1 MDDFIH
7 KLQHKVA
14 GLTEAQRRIA
24 DYIVHNPMEV
34 AFLTVDKLASKV
46 GTSTATIMRFSAAVG
61 YSGFSELQK
70 ELQSNMKH
78 KAAPQTRLEANLKHS
93 NKSKL
98 LHNHVELQ
106 FQNIQYALDNITEET
121 FQHIVEKIASSRQ
134 VLCTSVRSG
143 RPVGEYLSQ
152 GINRLLG
159 NCQYI
164 DADKSDWVDELVHF
178 QSDDFIIAVSYPRYA
193 KRIKDLL
200 EAAKSYGVEVLL
212 ITDSYSSPLTKYAQY
227 VLPCSSASAGSHN
240 SVVSAI
246 FIVDYILSALA
257 INDPER
263 TKPRLDQINHM
274 LTKMSYHTTH

>member
-1 MDDFIH
+1 MEELIH
-7 KLQHKVA
+7 KLQHRVVE
-14 GLTEAQRRIA
+14 LTQAQRRIA
-24 DYIVHNPMEV
+24 DYIVQNPMEV

-70 ELQSNMKH
+70 ELQLNMKH

-106 FQNIQYALDNITEET
+106 FNNIQYSLDNITEET
-121 FQHIVEKIASSRQ
+121 FQHIVEKIADSRQ

-143 RPVGEYLSQ
+143 RPVGEYLSL

-164 DADKSDWVDELVHF
+164 DADQSDWVDELVHLNS
-178 QSDDFIIAVSYPRYA
+178 SDLIIAVSYPRYA
-193 KRIKDLL
+193 KRIKDML
-200 EAAKSYGVEVLL
+200 EVAKSYDVEVLL
-212 ITDSYSSPLTKYAQY
+212 ITDSYSSPLTKYANY
-227 VLPCSSASAGSHN
+227 VLPCSSASIGSHN
-240 SVVSAI
+240 SIVAAI
-246 FIVDYILSALA
+246 FIVDFILSALA

-263 TKPRLDQINHM
+263 TKPRLDKINNI

>member
-1 MDDFIH
+1 MEDLIY

-14 GLTEAQRRIA
+14 FLTDAQRRIA
-24 DYIVHNPMEV
+24 DYIVQNPMEV

-61 YSGFSELQK
+61 YSGFSEFQK
-70 ELQSNMKH
+70 ELQSAMKH
-78 KAAPQTRLEANLKHS
+78 KADPQTRLEANLKHS
-93 NKSKL
+93 NKNKL
-98 LHNHVELQ
+98 LHDHVELQ

-121 FQHIVEKIASSRQ
+121 FQQIVGKIASARH

-143 RPVGEYLSQ
+143 RPVGEYLSL

-164 DADKSDWVDELVHF
+164 DADKSDWVDDLVHF
-178 QSDDFIIAVSYPRYA
+178 HSDDFIIAVSYPRYA
-193 KRIKDLL
+193 KRMKDLL
-200 EAAKSYGVEVLL
+200 EVAKSYGVDVLL

-227 VLPCSSASAGSHN
+227 VLPCSSASVGSHN

-257 INDPER
+257 MNDPER

>member
-1 MDDFIH
+1 MDDLIH

-24 DYIVHNPMEV
+24 DYIVQNPMEV

-121 FQHIVEKIASSRQ
+121 FQHIVEK
-134 VLCTSVRSG
+134 
-143 RPVGEYLSQ
+143 
-152 GINRLLG
+152 
-159 NCQYI
+159 
-164 DADKSDWVDELVHF
+164 
-178 QSDDFIIAVSYPRYA
+178 
-193 KRIKDLL
+193 
-200 EAAKSYGVEVLL
+200 
-212 ITDSYSSPLTKYAQY
+212 
-227 VLPCSSASAGSHN
+227 
-240 SVVSAI
+240 
-246 FIVDYILSALA
+246 
-257 INDPER
+257 
-263 TKPRLDQINHM
+263 
-274 LTKMSYHTTH
+274 

>member
-1 MDDFIH
+1 MDDLIH

-24 DYIVHNPMEV
+24 DYIVQNPMEV

-121 FQHIVEKIASSRQ
+121 FQHIEKIASSRQ

-143 RPVGEYLSQ
+143 RPVGEYLSL

-164 DADKSDWVDELVHF
+164 DADKSDWVDDLVHF

-193 KRIKDLL
+193 KRMKDLL

-227 VLPCSSASAGSHN
+227 VLPCSSASVSSHN

>member
-1 MDDFIH
+1 MDDLIH
-7 KLQHKVA
+7 KLQHKVTE
-14 GLTEAQRRIA
+14 LTEAQRRIA
-24 DYIVHNPMEV
+24 DYIVQNPMEV

-193 KRIKDLL
+193 KRMKDLL
-200 EAAKSYGVEVLL
+200 ETAKSYGVEVLL

-227 VLPCSSASAGSHN
+227 VLPCSSASVGSHN

>member
-1 MDDFIH
+1 
-7 KLQHKVA
+7 
-14 GLTEAQRRIA
+14 
-24 DYIVHNPMEV
+24 
-34 AFLTVDKLASKV
+34 
-46 GTSTATIMRFSAAVG
+46 
-61 YSGFSELQK
+61 
-70 ELQSNMKH
+70 MKH
-78 KAAPQTRLEANLKHS
+78 KADPQTRLEANLKHS
-93 NKSKL
+93 NKNKL
-98 LHNHVELQ
+98 LHDHVELQ

-121 FQHIVEKIASSRQ
+121 FQQIVGKIASARH

-143 RPVGEYLSQ
+143 RPVGEYLSL

-164 DADKSDWVDELVHF
+164 DADKSDWVDDLVHF
-178 QSDDFIIAVSYPRYA
+178 NSSDFIIAVSYPRYA
-193 KRIKDLL
+193 KRMKDLL
-200 EAAKSYGVEVLL
+200 EVAKSYGVDVLL

-227 VLPCSSASAGSHN
+227 VLPCSSASVGSHN

-257 INDPER
+257 MNDPER

>member
-1 MDDFIH
+1 
-7 KLQHKVA
+7 
-14 GLTEAQRRIA
+14 
-24 DYIVHNPMEV
+24 
-34 AFLTVDKLASKV
+34 FLTVDKLASKV

-143 RPVGEYLSQ
+143 RPVGEYLSL

-227 VLPCSSASAGSHN
+227 VLPCSSASVGSHN

-246 FIVDYILSALA
+246 FIVDYILSAVA
-257 INDPER
+257 MNDPER

>member
-1 MDDFIH
+1 MEELIH
-7 KLQHKVA
+7 KLQHRVVE
-14 GLTEAQRRIA
+14 LTQAQRRIA
-24 DYIVHNPMEV
+24 DYIVQNPMEV

-70 ELQSNMKH
+70 ELQLNMKH

-106 FQNIQYALDNITEET
+106 FNNIQYSLDNITEET
-121 FQHIVEKIASSRQ
+121 FQHIVEKIANSRQ

-143 RPVGEYLSQ
+143 RAVGEYLSL

-164 DADKSDWVDELVHF
+164 DADQSDWVDELVHLNS
-178 QSDDFIIAVSYPRYA
+178 SDLIIAVSYPRYA
-193 KRIKDLL
+193 KRIKDML
-200 EAAKSYGVEVLL
+200 EVAKSYDVEVLL
-212 ITDSYSSPLTKYAQY
+212 ITDSYSSPLTKYANY
-227 VLPCSSASAGSHN
+227 VLPCSSASIGSHN
-240 SVVSAI
+240 SIVAAI
-246 FIVDYILSALA
+246 FIVDFILSALA

-263 TKPRLDQINHM
+263 TKPRLDKINNI

>member
-1 MDDFIH
+1 MDDLIH
-7 KLQHKVA
+7 KLQHKVS

-24 DYIVHNPMEV
+24 DYIVQNPMEV

-143 RPVGEYLSQ
+143 RPVGEYLSL

-159 NCQYI
+159 NSQYI
-164 DADKSDWVDELVHF
+164 DADKSDWVDDLVHF

-193 KRIKDLL
+193 KRMKDLL
-200 EAAKSYGVEVLL
+200 EAAKLYGVEVLL

-227 VLPCSSASAGSHN
+227 VLPCSSASVGSHN

-257 INDPER
+257 INDPDR